1 MYMQLFDEDKSREEL
16 ICEGE
21 IDLTN
26 VLREGEE
33 DRKQQDLLSR
43 PQNAEMTDK
52 FDKQDGFLYST
63 KVAARAKSIL
73 NLRSIQQ

>member
-33 DRKQQDLLSR
+33 DRK
-43 PQNAEMTDK
+43 
-52 FDKQDGFLYST
+52 
-63 KVAARAKSIL
+63 
-73 NLRSIQQ
+73 